1 MDKINSIAHEAN
13 VRASPQALLATLTLG
28 LIQKHL
34 DTDVAEKSWFSDAP
48 ALFSF
53 SVDGLEVTLSK
64 LGNDKVALNF
74 SKGQRVTTAIAII
87 PDLIR
92 NTNFDQWTDDYTA
105 QFNPS
110 IDEFIQNVNR
120 ILVAID
126 APDNRTK
133 EQIRRGN
140 QPPTT
145 QTQTQTQSQN
155 QTQSRLFEG
164 SGRPAD
170 EPQSSV
176 SHDQAGPDR
185 LAMPGTQNHPGPN
198 PYNVPHGSSSGGVH
212 PGYGPPG
219 FEDDYEMGGSLRNPG
234 ASGPVPH
241 LGGYGQSDLN
251 PPGLSGDPSMRPS
264 LGAPP
269 GMSGGMFPSASD
281 FGFPGADDQG
291 PDDPLT
297 RPPGSRYDA
306 PGPSGSGFGQ
316 PGGGFG
322 GFGGS
327 GGFGGPGA
335 FM

>member
-1 MDKINSIAHEAN
+1 MGKINSIAHKAN

-28 LIQKHL
+28 LIQTHL
-34 DTDVAEKSWFSDAP
+34 NTDVAEKSWFSDAP

-92 NTNFDQWTDDYTA
+92 NTSFDQWTEDYTA
-105 QFNPS
+105 QFNPA

-133 EQIRRGN
+133 EQIRRGT
-140 QPPTT
+140 QPANT
-145 QTQTQTQSQN
+145 QQQQDQTQS
-155 QTQSRLFEG
+155 QSRLFEG

-170 EPQSSV
+170 EPQSTV

-198 PYNVPHGSSSGGVH
+198 PYNVPRGSSSSGIH
-212 PGYGPPG
+212 PGYAPPG

-264 LGAPP
+264 LGVPP
-269 GMSGGMFPSASD
+269 GMSGGMFPSAGD
-281 FGFPGADDQG
+281 FGFPGTDDHG
-291 PDDPLT
+291 PDDLT

-322 GFGGS
+322 GFGSGS
-327 GGFGGPGA
+327 GGFGGPGG

>member
-1 MDKINSIAHEAN
+1 MDKINSIAHKAN

-28 LIQKHL
+28 LIQNHL
-34 DTDVAEKSWFSDAP
+34 HTDVAEKSWFSDAP

-92 NTNFDQWTDDYTA
+92 NTAFDQWTDDYTA
-105 QFNPS
+105 QFNPQ

-133 EQIRRGN
+133 EQIQRSRQ
-140 QPPTT
+140 QP
-145 QTQTQTQSQN
+145 QDSN
-155 QTQSRLFEG
+155 SRLFEG
-164 SGRPAD
+164 TGRGPD

-176 SHDQAGPDR
+176 SAEPDH
-185 LAMPGTQNHPGPN
+185 LAMPGTQTHPGPN
-198 PYNVPHGSSSGGVH
+198 PFDVPHGASSGIH
-212 PGYGPPG
+212 PGYAPPG

-264 LGAPP
+264 LGVPP
-269 GMSGGMFPSASD
+269 GMSGGMFPSAGD
-281 FGFPGADDQG
+281 FGFPGADDHG
-291 PDDPLT
+291 PDDLT

-306 PGPSGSGFGQ
+306 PGPSGSGFG
-316 PGGGFG
+316 GGFG
-322 GFGGS
+322 G
-327 GGFGGPGA
+327 GF
-335 FM
+335 M